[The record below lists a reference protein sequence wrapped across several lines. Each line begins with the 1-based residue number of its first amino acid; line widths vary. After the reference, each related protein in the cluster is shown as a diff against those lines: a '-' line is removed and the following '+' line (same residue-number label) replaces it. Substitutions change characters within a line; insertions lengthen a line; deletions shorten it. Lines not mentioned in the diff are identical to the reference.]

1 MKRKNNGTN
10 SRPLLPMK
18 EKAFIDIIILS
29 YAKDESLKTLT
40 LQTIETL
47 LRSEDPEDVH
57 FNVVVIESNKTLKP
71 YQYENSATIYPD
83 EKFGFH
89 KYLNMGIKLTSNPY
103 VCLCNNDLI
112 FHKGWAS
119 EILKAMRN
127 DPVMLSAVPYCP
139 NFHKKNGFNESAPP
153 LEGYFGV
160 LIGWCIFVKREIFE
174 IIGMLDENLVF
185 WYCDYDYSNTLEK
198 HKVKN
203 CLVPASV
210 VTHLGSESIT
220 KVGSKEH
227 KRLTQIP
234 RFYFSYKWHHH
245 SFIRYKLETFLYK
258 IKLLLSRLA

>member
-1 MKRKNNGTN
+1 MNAKTR
-10 SRPLLPMK
+10 
-18 EKAFIDIIILS
+18 IDIIILS
-29 YAKDESLKTLT
+29 YAKDEELKGHTIQSIDTLMK
-40 LQTIETL
+40 
-47 LRSEDPEDVH
+47 SEDAEKIH
-57 FNVVVIESNKTLKP
+57 FNVVVVESNKTLKP
-71 YQYENSATIYPD
+71 YQYQNSTTIYPD

-89 KYLNMGIKLTSNPY
+89 TYLNIGIKLTSNPY

-119 EILKAMRN
+119 EILKAMDN
-127 DPVMLSAVPYCP
+127 DPDMLSAVPYCP
-139 NFHKKNGFNESAPP
+139 NFHKKEGFDANGPP

-160 LIGWCIFVKREIFE
+160 LIGWCIFVRREIFG

-198 HKVKN
+198 FKVKN

-210 VTHLGSESIT
+210 VTHLGSESLKT
-220 KVGSKEH
+220 VKSKEH

-245 SFIRYKLETFLYK
+245 SFIRYKVETLLYK
-258 IKLLLSRLA
+258 IKLLVTK